1 MNNKDPRITSRPTP
15 ELDLSTAVE
24 QFIQQGGVIH
34 VVPHGATAEVS
45 VDPISAAPP
54 EAEGE
59 DDQQKKL
66 EQLKSLV
73 AKGAGVNA
81 LQYSLRMNKR
91 DVRRMACENGLKIS
105 YSRPIRGVRHD
116 KKQHSNAVDDE
127 VAGHAMH
134 YSSLGYSA
142 LEIAQKLGLS
152 VRQVWKIGQDYRF
165 EFKQNRDDTA
175 FDQPTED

>member
-1 MNNKDPRITSRPTP
+1 MNNKDPRLTPRSLP
-15 ELDLSTAVE
+15 ELDLTTAVE

-34 VVPHGATAEVS
+34 VVPNGATAEVS
-45 VDPISAAPP
+45 VEPMNSAPP

-59 DDQQKKL
+59 DEQQKKL

-91 DVRRMACENGLKIS
+91 EVRRMACENGLKIS
-105 YSRPIRGVRHD
+105 YSRPIRGVRQD
-116 KKQHSNAVDDE
+116 KTQDSDAVDDE
-127 VAGHAMH
+127 LAGHAMH
-134 YSSLGYSA
+134 YSSLGYTA
-142 LEIAQKLGLS
+142 LEIAQKLGMS

-165 EFKQNRDDTA
+165 EFKQNRDRIAD
-175 FDQPTED
+175 DQHRED

>member
-1 MNNKDPRITSRPTP
+1 MNNKDPRLTSPSLP
-15 ELDLSTAVE
+15 DMDLTTAVE
-24 QFIQQGGVIH
+24 EFIQQGGVIH
-34 VVPHGATAEVS
+34 VVPNGATAEVS
-45 VDPISAAPP
+45 VESMTAAPR

-66 EQLKSLV
+66 EQLKSLA

-81 LQYSLRMNKR
+81 LQYTLRMNKR
-91 DVRRMACENGLKIS
+91 DVRRMACENGVKIS

-116 KKQHSNAVDDE
+116 KRQDSDAVDDE

-152 VRQVWKIGQDYRF
+152 VRQVWKMGQDYRF
-165 EFKQNRDDTA
+165 ELKQKRDHTT
-175 FDQPTED
+175 FDQPPED